1 MPEPAI
7 EFLVRRGIHRALGAR
22 PMRRTVQKFIGDAI
36 RDALKSNASPSGLLA
51 VSSDNDHLTIS
62 PSVEGHIF
70 HFTHA
75 ASPDRSNFR

>member
-62 PSVEGHIF
+62 PSVEGRISHYA
-70 HFTHA
+70 HVECPH
-75 ASPDRSNFR
+75 RSNFR